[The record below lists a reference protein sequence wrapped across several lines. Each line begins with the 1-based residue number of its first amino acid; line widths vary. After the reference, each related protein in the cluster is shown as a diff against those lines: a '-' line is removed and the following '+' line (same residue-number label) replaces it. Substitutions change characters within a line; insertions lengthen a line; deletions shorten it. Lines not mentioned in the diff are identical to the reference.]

1 MAQTQKTQIQKEI
14 QYYLN
19 ANVLTQEQK
28 QFIEVVMAALREEA
42 QHEAYSPPPPEK
54 YCVPCKAE
62 NARICYTINWSV
74 IDKVYG
80 CAILRLQSEP
90 HTRRILVM
98 PGAVLY
104 MITDG
109 PNSWCYTAGELVVVK
124 DIVGGWFSEMHIFP
138 DGDVEK
144 AKAICM
150 S

>member
-1 MAQTQKTQIQKEI
+1 MAQIQKEI
-14 QYYLN
+14 QHYLN
-19 ANVLTQEQK
+19 SQILTQEQK
-28 QFIEVVMAALREEA
+28 RIIEIVMAALREGA
-42 QHEAYSPPPPEK
+42 QHETYSPPPPNK
-54 YCVPCKAE
+54 YCVPCKAK
-62 NARICYTINWSV
+62 NARICYAVDWSA

-80 CAILRLQSEP
+80 CAVVRFESEP
-90 HTRRILVM
+90 HTRRMLVL

-109 PNSWCYTAGELVVVK
+109 PNSWCYTAGELTVVK
-124 DIVGGWFSEMHIFP
+124 DIVRLFSEIHIFP

>member
-1 MAQTQKTQIQKEI
+1 MAQTQKAQIQKEI

-19 ANVLTQEQK
+19 AQALTQEQK
-28 QFIEVVMAALREEA
+28 RFIEIVMAALNEGTH
-42 QHEAYSPPPPEK
+42 HERHYPPPPGK
-54 YCVPCKAE
+54 YCVPCKAK

-74 IDKVYG
+74 IHKVYG
-80 CAILRLQSEP
+80 CAILRFQSEP
-90 HTRRILVM
+90 HTRHMLVL

-104 MITDG
+104 FITDG
-109 PNSWCYTAGELVVVK
+109 PNSWCYTAGVLAVVK
-124 DIVGGWFSEMHIFP
+124 DIVSGWFSEMHIFP